1 MSNNNEYLY
10 SQIEKCSQT
19 TLTSLLEDNISN
31 KDIEN
36 IGSNISSKIKDCIEN
51 ATKILDD
58 KNEDIK
64 AIKSNLMKLNDKLN
78 NKSPNINIYII
89 GNTNNGKSSFIN
101 SLLNQDIVP
110 EEENSS
116 KVGFCEI
123 INSNE
128 EEIHITDNN
137 DETIILK
144 KDENIS
150 QCDQILDYMSN
161 NNNIEFKDVKIY
173 CKFALFGKY
182 SNNVKIIDSPGF
194 DIIEAQNVINN
205 KINNKKDDI
214 DIVIAVIK
222 CQDKITDPMRKYLKK
237 LYSEKK
243 TKHIFFVINHFH
255 TYSKPK
261 RNGKAKERENE
272 KERIKKIEKQRENE
286 KKRIKEIEDSIKDIS
301 KESYDKKKFYVH
313 HVCLYCTTTREDIC
327 PLENPV
333 DEFNK
338 FKSCLEKYVGL
349 FNIYYKFESQILFFK
364 DYIIKGESILRDI
377 IKMHEKEKTELE
389 NKKEENEEQINLLDE
404 YIKKVSDGIN
414 NYINENEQQVKEVI
428 EEKFE
433 TIFQVFDKESQNS
446 NNQEMM
452 GIFKDILKGFIES
465 NIKDIKEIYSKNISS
480 FKHENKVMEEKIKN
494 KLNNF
499 YTENDNNKNYSL
511 LLDEILNPQLR
522 CSFKDNKLNS
532 SLMSIGKKM
541 ILESSLFNPEKI
553 NSISEELFI
562 FAVTNNVK
570 YGNKSKDYLD
580 ELLINNN
587 YLLYGGAIIGCLCSY
602 YIYGKRVEK
611 KEKDKIE
618 KQIAINKLIND
629 IYGCRKSLLENF
641 EINNNNTLDSEIIE
655 LKDFNKSIDLKINEE
670 NGIITNIKKNISDLD
685 HEIEELRKYFNNIVI
700 LVR

>member
-19 TLTSLLEDNISN
+19 TTTNLLEDNIRN

-36 IGSNISSKIKDCIEN
+36 IGSNISFKIKDFIEN

-64 AIKSNLMKLNDKLN
+64 AIKSKLIKLNDKLN

-89 GNTNNGKSSFIN
+89 GDTNNGKSSFIN

-123 INSNE
+123 INSNR

-137 DETIILK
+137 NQTIILK

-150 QCDQILDYMSN
+150 QCDQILDFMSDN
-161 NNNIEFKDVKIY
+161 NDIEFKDVKIY

-182 SNNVKIIDSPGF
+182 SNNVKIIDSLGF

-205 KINNKKDDI
+205 KINNKEDDI

-222 CQDKITDPMRKYLKK
+222 CQDKITDSMREYLKK

-255 TYSKPK
+255 TNSRSK
-261 RNGKAKERENE
+261 RNRKA
-272 KERIKKIEKQRENE
+272 KQRENE
-286 KKRIKEIEDSIKDIS
+286 KKIIEEIEESIKDIS
-301 KESYDKKKFYVH
+301 KESYANKGFFIH
-313 HVCLYCTTTREDIC
+313 HVCLYCANDEEKC

-333 DEFNK
+333 DKFNK

-349 FNIYYKFESQILFFK
+349 FNIYYKFESQVSFFE
-364 DYIIKGESILRDI
+364 DYIKKSKKILKGI
-377 IKMHEKEKTELE
+377 IKMHEKEKTKLE
-389 NKKEENEEQINLLDE
+389 NKKKENEEQINLLNKF
-404 YIKKVSDGIN
+404 IKKVSEDIN
-414 NYINENEQQVKEVI
+414 NYINENEQQVKEDI
-428 EEKFE
+428 KK
-433 TIFQVFDKESQNS
+433 IFDIFYQKLDKESQNS
-446 NNQEMM
+446 NTDEIMEMF
-452 GIFKDILKGFIES
+452 IEILKNYFERYL
-465 NIKDIKEIYSKNISS
+465 KDLEKIYSKNISN
-480 FKHENKVMEEKIKN
+480 FKHENNVMEEKIKN

-499 YTENDNNKNYSL
+499 YIENDNNKNYSL
-511 LLDEILNPQLR
+511 LLDEIINPKLIF
-522 CSFKDNKLNS
+522 SFKGDKLNS
-532 SLMSIGKKM
+532 SLMSRAKKM
-541 ILESSLFNPEKI
+541 ISESSLFNLEKI
-553 NSISEELFI
+553 NSISKKLFI
-562 FAVTNNVK
+562 FALI
-570 YGNKSKDYLD
+570 NKIKNDIKFKVFLIL
-580 ELLINNN
+580 LLINNN
-587 YLLYGGAIIGCLCSY
+587 YLLYGSAIIGCLSFY
-602 YIYGKRVEK
+602 YIYRKRVGK
-611 KEKDKIE
+611 KAKDEIE

-629 IYGCRKSLLENF
+629 IYGCIKSLLENF
-641 EINNNNTLDSEIIE
+641 EINNNNNILDSEIIE
-655 LKDFNKSIDLKINEE
+655 FMNSNKSIDLKINKEK
-670 NGIITNIKKNISDLD
+670 GIITNIKKNISDLD